1 MSTLNEKLK
10 QNPINIKDAVK
21 YIDESKQYILLTHE
35 QFLKLC
41 VRVNIEKKLFVIET
55 NLCDFIVEGED
66 DCTYILDGDEPG
78 SIIVVGS
85 NNCNAARSGIGIGDA
100 IRVGD
105 GGGDSFRDHN
115 KFIKDN
121 SNINI
126 LEETMDVSRYFIGNS
141 IRDGSGF
148 GHALFESHFAGNA
161 LRIGSG
167 KGNSFSLNKGH
178 GVNYNSTISD
188 DNKERLCITR
198 QSKDLLNIPKH
209 LASPKEDLIAIVYN
223 YEDFKDLTE
232 YVQHE
237 DNSDRN
243 NKTNSYYLQDI
254 TTNIIIDLTKDV
266 IKNNNPI
273 NLYLYASKD
282 CSIEVR
288 ISNLPQP
295 ITVTRKDDFNGHVLV
310 SGTGNGNVIRL
321 GNGDGHSL
329 LLGDINGT
337 ARRVGKGIGESYKEG
352 NGLGGVSNIKEG

>member
-1 MSTLNEKLK
+1 MSSLNEKLK

-21 YIDESKQYILLTHE
+21 YIDESKQYILLTHK

-41 VRVNIEKKLFVIET
+41 VRVNVEKKLFVIET

-66 DCTYILDGDEPG
+66 DCTYILDGDEAG

-85 NNCNAARSGIGIGDA
+85 NSCNAIRSGIGLGDA

-105 GGGDSFRDHN
+105 GSGDSFRDHN

-121 SNINI
+121 SIVNI

-167 KGNSFSLNKGH
+167 KGSSFSKNKGH
-178 GVNYNSTISD
+178 GVIYNSTVSD
-188 DNKERLCITR
+188 TKKERLCITR
-198 QSKDLLNIPKH
+198 QSKDLLNIPKQFV
-209 LASPKEDLIAIVYN
+209 SINENLIAIVYN
-223 YEDFKDLTE
+223 FEDFKDVAD
-232 YVQHE
+232 YVQQE
-237 DNSDRN
+237 DKSDRSNIIN
-243 NKTNSYYLQDI
+243 NYYLN
-254 TTNIIIDLTKDV
+254 NISDNLIIDLTTGN
-266 IKNNNPI
+266 IGNNKPVNI
-273 NLYLYASKD
+273 YLYTSKD

-288 ISNLPQP
+288 IGNTSQP
-295 ITVTRKDDFNGHVLV
+295 INIIRKDNFNGHVIV
-310 SGTGNGNVIRL
+310 KGKGNCSVIRL
-321 GNGDGHSL
+321 GNGDGHSI